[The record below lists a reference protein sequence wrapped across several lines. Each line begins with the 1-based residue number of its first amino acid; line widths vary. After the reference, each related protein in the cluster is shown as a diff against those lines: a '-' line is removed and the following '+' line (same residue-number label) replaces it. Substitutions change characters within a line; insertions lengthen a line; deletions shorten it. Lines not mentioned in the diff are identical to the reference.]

1 MVFVPKSIDKR
12 LGEILVCG
20 RFKACMEE
28 FVRFRIDSSVQPI
41 LFTVNPDH
49 RFIYRN
55 LIWRLT
61 VFGL

>member
-1 MVFVPKSIDKR
+1 
-12 LGEILVCG
+12 
-20 RFKACMEE
+20 MEE